1 MSLQE
6 LDLTLDLDTLPTEV
20 SEWIAEANRRR
31 EQFYEAGLG
40 LRYPKYI
47 PSNPVMVHAAIAN
60 LMADGQLRG
69 DLFCEWG
76 CGFGIAAGVAS
87 LLGLKAYGL
96 EIETELAELAT
107 QLAAD
112 MKVPIEIL
120 QSNYLPEGFEE
131 IEEMGGKELIAPESM
146 MSRGTVVSP
155 PEYDG
160 LDPAEVDLF
169 FVYPWPDQEELMM
182 DLFSKVA
189 TDGAVLLLYREE
201 GEVDAFLQCEEGE
214 DFG

>member
-146 MSRGTVVSP
+146 MSRCIAPGIRRTGPGRSRPVFRLP
-155 PEYDG
+155 LARPGRAHDG
-160 LDPAEVDLF
+160 SVF
-169 FVYPWPDQEELMM
+169 QGGNRRSRFVTLPRRRR
-182 DLFSKVA
+182 
-189 TDGAVLLLYREE
+189 G
-201 GEVDAFLQCEEGE
+201 
-214 DFG
+214 